1 MDKLNA
7 YPWPGNIRELR
18 HTIEK
23 AVILSEGNTLTQ
35 EDFLFSVEEEA
46 STEPETLN
54 LDEVEKNTILKALKK
69 FSGNLS
75 KTAAELGITRKTLYS
90 KIEKYDL

>member
-1 MDKLNA
+1 MNKLMD
-7 YPWPGNIRELR
+7 YSWPGNIRELR

-23 AVILSEGNTLTQ
+23 AVILSDGNTLKP
-35 EDFLFSVEEEA
+35 EGFLFSVA
-46 STEPETLN
+46 
-54 LDEVEKNTILKALKK
+54 DREVESSEKLRLEDVEKATIDKALKK
-69 FSGNLS
+69 HRGNLS